1 MSEEN
6 VELVRAGIDAY
17 NRRDL
22 DAILQHM
29 ASDFVFDRSRSISLN
44 RGVLTLDEFRRW
56 MEEMWATFEVQ
67 RFDADEFI
75 EAGESV
81 VVPVTV
87 HARGRDG
94 IEAQAH
100 TAVVYTFRDG
110 AVSRMAMYNEL
121 QEALEAAGLSE

>member
-1 MSEEN
+1 M
-6 VELVRAGIDAY
+6 VRAGIDAY

-29 ASDFVFDRSRSISLN
+29 ASDFVFDRSRSISIE

-56 MEEMWATFEVQ
+56 MDDVWATFEVH
-67 RFDADEFI
+67 RFEADEFI
-75 EAGESV
+75 EAGEDV

-94 IEAQAH
+94 IEARAH

-110 AVSRMAMYNEL
+110 AVTRITMYQGL
-121 QEALEAAGLSE
+121 RDALEAAGLRE